1 MATFDLLVRG
11 GRIVD
16 GTGTPW
22 YRADVGVTGG
32 RIVAVGHLDGSDARA
47 VLDAHDHVVVPGFI
61 DVHTHSEL
69 RLLTDPLLEPKIRQG
84 VTTEIIGQD
93 GLSLAPLTDA
103 TAAALPAR
111 LAGLA
116 GAADA
121 VWTWRSVG
129 EFLARLEAA
138 RPAPNVAY
146 LAPHGTI
153 RAAVAGFEARP
164 LTADEL
170 RRAQALL
177 QAALDDGAVG
187 FSTGLI
193 YPPCSFADV
202 DELVALCTVAA
213 RIGAPFVVHVRN
225 ESAYVL
231 EAMDEVLEVARRSG
245 APLHVSHLKAAGRR
259 HWDALSSVLE
269 RFDRARA
276 AGIEV
281 TFDQYPYAA
290 GSTFLSALLPPWAH
304 DGGTAALLARL
315 RDPESRRRLADAL
328 AQPGRWE
335 NFVYAC
341 GWDAVQVAA
350 VRTEANRWCEG
361 RRLPEIAQ
369 ARGQSPAEA
378 LFDLLVEEDAAAT
391 MIVFWGEETRITE
404 AMRHPLQMV
413 GSDGIFGGK
422 PHPRLYGTFPRVLG
436 PYVRNGTLRLED
448 AVRRMTAAAAHRFG
462 LVGRGLLVPGA
473 WADVVVFDP
482 ATIADRATYEAPH
495 QYPVGIR
502 HVLVNGVPV
511 VRDGEVTGARPG
523 RVLRWR
529 QSA

>member
-47 VLDAHDHVVVPGFI
+47 VLDAHEHVVAPGFI

-116 GAADA
+116 GATDA

-153 RAAVAGFEARP
+153 RAAVAGVEARP

-170 RRAQALL
+170 RRARALL

-193 YPPCSFADV
+193 YPPCSFADA
-202 DELVALCTVAA
+202 DELVALCTVPA
-213 RIGAPFVVHVRN
+213 RVGAPFVVHVRN

-259 HWDALSSVLE
+259 HWDALPSVLE

-304 DGGTAALLARL
+304 DGGPAALLARL

-378 LFDLLVEEDAAAT
+378 LFDLLIEEEAAAT
-391 MIVFWGEETRITE
+391 MIVFWGEEARITE

-482 ATIADRATYEAPH
+482 ATIADRATYDAPH

-529 QSA
+529 QSE

>member
-1 MATFDLLVRG
+1 MATFDLIIRG
-11 GRIVD
+11 GTIVD
-16 GTGTPW
+16 GTGNPW
-22 YRADVGVTGG
+22 YRADAGISGG
-32 RIVAVGHLDGSDARA
+32 RIVALDCLDGGEAPA
-47 VLDAHDHVVVPGFI
+47 VLEASGHIVAPGFI

-84 VTTEIIGQD
+84 VTTEIVGLD

-103 TAAALPAR
+103 TRATLPAR

-116 GAADA
+116 GTAAVAWD
-121 VWTWRSVG
+121 WGTVG

-153 RAAVAGFEARP
+153 RAAVAGFDARP
-164 LTADEL
+164 LRPDEV
-170 RRAQALL
+170 RAAQALL
-177 QAALDDGAVG
+177 AAALDDGAVG

-193 YPPCSFADV
+193 YPPCSFADA
-202 DELVALCTVAA
+202 DELAALCRVAA
-213 RIGAPFVVHVRN
+213 RAGAPFVVHVRN
-225 ESAYVL
+225 ESEHVL
-231 EAMDEVLEVARRSG
+231 DAMDEVIEVARASG

-259 HWDALSSVLE
+259 NWDKLATVLE

-276 AGIEV
+276 AGIDV

-304 DGGTAALLARL
+304 DGGPPSLLARL
-315 RDPESRRRLADAL
+315 RDPQARRRIARELE
-328 AQPGRWE
+328 QPGRWE

-341 GWDAVQVAA
+341 GWEAVQVAA
-350 VRTEANRWCEG
+350 VRTDANRWCEG

-369 ARGQSPAEA
+369 ARGQAPAEA
-378 LFDLLVEEDAAAT
+378 LFDLLLEEDAAAT
-391 MIVFWGEETRITE
+391 MILFWGEEDRITD

-436 PYVRNGTLRLED
+436 PCVRGGTLRLED
-448 AVRRMTAAAAHRFG
+448 AVRRMTSAAAARFG
-462 LVGRGLLVPGA
+462 LTGRGILQHGA
-473 WADVVVFDP
+473 WADLVVFDP
-482 ATIADRATYEAPH
+482 ATVADRATYDDPH
-495 QYPVGIR
+495 QYPAGIR

-511 VRDGEVTGARPG
+511 VRDGQVTGARPG

-529 QSA
+529 RHA